1 VVGIAER
8 ILIGARLRRHPA
20 VAIAIG
26 LSLGVF
32 GVLVRVVIDDLVT
45 GPPFLGV
52 FPMALAVTL
61 VLGLPSGL
69 ACMLPGWLGV
79 GLFVLPA
86 AFFNLAGIATLVFSF
101 VVSLVV
107 VLMTE
112 GFYRIAKQK
121 MDLAEGR
128 ALLLADFQHRVKNH
142 VQLVGSLLAMQARR
156 AAGAEARAA
165 LEDAQRRLLAAST
178 LYANAYEPGETIAFA
193 DQLARLS
200 RARQNELGGPDRGVA
215 LDPATDR
222 AAAWD
227 ADRTLPLTLIA
238 NELITNAFM
247 HGLASGAGQV
257 DVALAACDGRYR
269 LSVRD
274 SGPGFPFGFD
284 LDRDANFGLTMARKL
299 AEQIGAVLRIDTGRG
314 GSVTVDLPR

>member
-1 VVGIAER
+1 MLGIAER
-8 ILIGARLRRHPA
+8 ILIGARLRINPA
-20 VAIAIG
+20 VAIGIG
-26 LSLGVF
+26 LALGAC
-32 GVLVRVVIDDLVT
+32 GVIVRVVIDDLVT

-61 VLGLPSGL
+61 VLGLPAGL
-69 ACMLPGWLGV
+69 ACMLAGWLGV
-79 GLFVLPA
+79 GVYVLPA
-86 AFFNLAGIATLVFSF
+86 SFFNSAGVATLLFSF
-101 VVSLVV
+101 IVSLVV

-112 GFYRIAKQK
+112 GFYRVAKQK
-121 MDLAEGR
+121 MDLADGR

-142 VQLVGSLLAMQARR
+142 VQLVGALLAMQARR
-156 AAGAEARAA
+156 ATGVETRVA

-178 LYANAYEPGETIAFA
+178 LYANAYAPGETIAFA
-193 DQLARLS
+193 DQLERLCG
-200 RARQNELGGPDRGVA
+200 ARQNELGGPDRKVV

-227 ADRTLPLTLIA
+227 ADRTLPFTLIA
-238 NELITNAFM
+238 NELITNAFK
-247 HGLASGAGQV
+247 HGLASGPGQV
-257 DVALAACDGRYR
+257 DVALTAGGGGYR

-274 SGPGFPFGFD
+274 SGPGFRFGFD

-314 GSVTVDLPR
+314 GGVSVDLPK